1 MNISI
6 NQISSKLVK
15 NLLDNAD
22 KLNLKVKEG
31 ALNCTIIDA
40 GINTPG
46 SIEAGILI
54 SEICLGGLGNVT
66 ITPSNF
72 FDDST
77 MMQISVHSAHPV
89 IACLGSQYA
98 GWSLSS
104 DDFFSLGSGP
114 VRSIAQKEEIF
125 NILKYN
131 DDYEKTVTILEVDK
145 EPPKEIVK
153 KVSEDCKIKPQNLVF
168 ILTPTTSVSGN
179 IQVVAR
185 VLEVAIHKV
194 HELGFPLDRIESGF
208 GTAPLP
214 PIGKNFVSA
223 MGRTNDSIIYGG
235 NVQLVINGPEDD
247 LIDLAKKLPSS
258 NSKDYGK
265 TFKKIFE
272 EYNQDFYKIDGSLFS
287 PARVIINSKESG
299 KIYKSGDIN
308 KKIIKNSFES

>member
-1 MNISI
+1 MKISI

-15 NLLDNAD
+15 NLLNNAD

-40 GINTPG
+40 GINTSG
-46 SIEAGILI
+46 SIEAGLLI
-54 SEICLGGLGNVT
+54 SEICLGGLGKVT

-77 MMQISVHSAHPV
+77 IMQISVHSSYPV

-104 DDFFSLGSGP
+104 DGFFSLGSGP

-125 NILKYN
+125 NILKYT

-145 EPPKEIVK
+145 EPPKEIVQ

-247 LIDLAKKLPSS
+247 LIDLAKELPSS

-287 PARVIINSKESG
+287 PARVIINSKASG

>member
-1 MNISI
+1 MKISI

-15 NLLDNAD
+15 NLLNNAD

-40 GINTPG
+40 GINTSG
-46 SIEAGILI
+46 SIEAGLLI
-54 SEICLGGLGNVT
+54 SEICLGGLGKVT

-77 MMQISVHSAHPV
+77 MMQISVHSSHPV

-104 DDFFSLGSGP
+104 DGFFSLGSGP

-125 NILKYN
+125 NILKYT

-145 EPPKEIVK
+145 EPPEEIVQ

-214 PIGKNFVSA
+214 PLGKNFISA

-247 LIDLAKKLPSS
+247 LIDLVKKLPSS

-299 KIYKSGDIN
+299 KIYKSGAIN
-308 KKIIKNSFES
+308 KEIIKSSFES

>member
-77 MMQISVHSAHPV
+77 IMQISVHSAHPV

-104 DDFFSLGSGP
+104 EGFFSLGSGP

-125 NILKYN
+125 NILKYT
-131 DDYEKTVTILEVDK
+131 DDYEKTITILEVDK
-145 EPPKEIVK
+145 EPPKEIVQ
-153 KVSEDCKIKPQNLVF
+153 KVSEDSKIRPQNLVF

-247 LIDLAKKLPSS
+247 LINLAKELPSS

-308 KKIIKNSFES
+308 KKIIKKSFES

>member
-1 MNISI
+1 MKISI

-15 NLLDNAD
+15 NLLNSAD

-40 GINTPG
+40 GINTSG
-46 SIEAGILI
+46 SIEAGLLI
-54 SEICLGGLGNVT
+54 SEICLGGLGKVT

-77 MMQISVHSAHPV
+77 IMQISVHSSHPV

-104 DDFFSLGSGP
+104 DGFFSLGSGP

-125 NILKYN
+125 NILKYT
-131 DDYEKTVTILEVDK
+131 DDYEKTVTILEVDT
-145 EPPKEIVK
+145 EPPKEIVQ

-223 MGRTNDSIIYGG
+223 MGRTNDAIIYGG

-247 LIDLAKKLPSS
+247 LIDLAKELPSS

-287 PARVIINSKESG
+287 PAQVIINSKKSG

>member
-1 MNISI
+1 MKISI

-15 NLLDNAD
+15 NLLNNSD

-40 GINTPG
+40 GINTSG
-46 SIEAGILI
+46 SIEAGLLI
-54 SEICLGGLGNVT
+54 SEICLGGLGKVT

-77 MMQISVHSAHPV
+77 IMQISVHSSYPV

-104 DDFFSLGSGP
+104 DGFFSLGSGP

-125 NILKYN
+125 NILKYT

-145 EPPKEIVK
+145 EPPEEIVQ
-153 KVSEDCKIKPQNLVF
+153 KVSVDCKIKPQNLVF

-247 LIDLAKKLPSS
+247 LIDLAKELPSS

-287 PARVIINSKESG
+287 PARVIINSKASG

>member
-77 MMQISVHSAHPV
+77 IMQISVHSAHPV

-104 DDFFSLGSGP
+104 EGFFSLGSGP

-125 NILKYN
+125 NILKYT
-131 DDYEKTVTILEVDK
+131 DDYEKTITILEVDK
-145 EPPKEIVK
+145 EPPKEIVQ
-153 KVSEDCKIKPQNLVF
+153 KVSEDSKIRPQNLVF

-185 VLEVAIHKV
+185 VLEVAIHK
-194 HELGFPLDRIESGF
+194 
-208 GTAPLP
+208 
-214 PIGKNFVSA
+214 
-223 MGRTNDSIIYGG
+223 
-235 NVQLVINGPEDD
+235 GPEDD

>member
-1 MNISI
+1 MKISL
-6 NQISSKLVK
+6 NQISFSIVK
-15 NLLDNAD
+15 NLIKNSD
-22 KLNLKVKEG
+22 KLQLIVKKG
-31 ALNCTIIDA
+31 ALDCTIIDA

-46 SIEAGILI
+46 SIEAGLLI
-54 SEICLGGLGNVT
+54 SEICLGGLGRVS

-77 MMQISVHSAHPV
+77 IMQISIHSAHPV
-89 IACLGSQYA
+89 LACLGSQYA

-104 DDFFSLGSGP
+104 NDFFSLGSGP

-125 NILKYN
+125 KVLKYTDN
-131 DDYEKTVTILEVDK
+131 YEETVTILEVDK
-145 EPPKEIVK
+145 EPPKEIVQ
-153 KVSEDCKIKPQNLVF
+153 KVSEDCKIKSKNLVF

-194 HELGFPLDRIESGF
+194 HELGFPLERIESGF

-214 PIGKNFVSA
+214 PLAKNFVSA

-235 NVQLVINGPEDD
+235 NVQLLVNGPEDD
-247 LIDLAKKLPSS
+247 LISLAKDLPSS

-287 PARVIINSKESG
+287 PSRVIINSKESG
-299 KIYKSGDIN
+299 KVYSSGNIN
-308 KKIIKNSFES
+308 KEIIKSSFES

>member
-1 MNISI
+1 MKISI

-15 NLLDNAD
+15 NLLNNAD
-22 KLNLKVKEG
+22 KLNLEVKEG

-40 GINTPG
+40 GINTSG
-46 SIEAGILI
+46 SIEAGLLI
-54 SEICLGGLGNVT
+54 SEICLGGLGKVT

-77 MMQISVHSAHPV
+77 MMQISVHSSHPV

-104 DDFFSLGSGP
+104 DGFFSLGSGP

-125 NILKYN
+125 NILKYT

-145 EPPKEIVK
+145 EPPKEIVQ

-235 NVQLVINGPEDD
+235 NVQLLINGPEDD

-299 KIYKSGDIN
+299 KTYKSGDIN

>member
-46 SIEAGILI
+46 SIEAGLLI
-54 SEICLGGLGNVT
+54 SEICLGGIGSVT

-104 DDFFSLGSGP
+104 EGFFSLGSGP
-114 VRSIAQKEEIF
+114 VRSIAQKEKIF
-125 NILKYN
+125 NILKYT

-299 KIYKSGDIN
+299 KTYKSGDIN

>member
-46 SIEAGILI
+46 SIAAGILI

-77 MMQISVHSAHPV
+77 IMQISVHSAHPV

-104 DDFFSLGSGP
+104 EGFFSLGSGP

-125 NILKYN
+125 NILKYT
-131 DDYEKTVTILEVDK
+131 DDYEKTITILEVDK
-145 EPPKEIVK
+145 EPPKEIVQ
-153 KVSEDCKIKPQNLVF
+153 KVSEDSKIRPQNLVF

-247 LIDLAKKLPSS
+247 LINLAKELPSS

>member
-1 MNISI
+1 MKISL
-6 NQISSKLVK
+6 NQISISIVK
-15 NLLDNAD
+15 NLIKNSD
-22 KLNLKVKEG
+22 KLQLIVKKG
-31 ALNCTIIDA
+31 ALDCTIIDA

-46 SIEAGILI
+46 SIEAGLLI
-54 SEICLGGLGNVT
+54 SEICLGGLGRVS

-72 FDDST
+72 FDNST
-77 MMQISVHSAHPV
+77 IMQISIHSAHPV
-89 IACLGSQYA
+89 LACLGSQYA

-104 DDFFSLGSGP
+104 NDFFSLGSGP

-125 NILKYN
+125 KVLKYT
-131 DDYEKTVTILEVDK
+131 DKYEETVTILEVDK
-145 EPPKEIVK
+145 EPPKEIVQ
-153 KVSEDCKIKPQNLVF
+153 KVSEDCKIKSKNLVF

-194 HELGFPLDRIESGF
+194 HELGFPLERIESGF

-214 PIGKNFVSA
+214 PLAKNFVSA

-235 NVQLVINGPEDD
+235 NVQLLVNGPEDD
-247 LIDLAKKLPSS
+247 LISLAKDLPSS

-287 PARVIINSKESG
+287 PSRVIINSKESG
-299 KIYKSGDIN
+299 KVYNSGNIN
-308 KKIIKNSFES
+308 KEIIKSSFES

>member
-1 MNISI
+1 MKISI

-15 NLLDNAD
+15 NLLDNAE

-40 GINTPG
+40 GINTSG
-46 SIEAGILI
+46 SIEAGLLI
-54 SEICLGGLGNVT
+54 SEICLGGLGKVT

-77 MMQISVHSAHPV
+77 MMQISVHSSHPV

-104 DDFFSLGSGP
+104 DGFFSLGSGP
-114 VRSIAQKEEIF
+114 VRSIAQKEKIF
-125 NILKYN
+125 NILKYT

-145 EPPKEIVK
+145 EPPKEIVQ
-153 KVSEDCKIKPQNLVF
+153 KVSEDCKIKTQNLVF

-235 NVQLVINGPEDD
+235 NVQLVINGPEGD
-247 LIDLAKKLPSS
+247 LIDLAKELPSS

-287 PARVIINSKESG
+287 PARVIINSKGSG

>member
-1 MNISI
+1 MKISI

-15 NLLDNAD
+15 NLLNSAD

-40 GINTPG
+40 GINTSG
-46 SIEAGILI
+46 SIEAGLLI
-54 SEICLGGLGNVT
+54 SEICLGGLGKVT

-77 MMQISVHSAHPV
+77 IMQISVHSSHPV

-104 DDFFSLGSGP
+104 DGFFSLGSGP

-125 NILKYN
+125 NILKYT

-145 EPPKEIVK
+145 EPPKEIVQ

-223 MGRTNDSIIYGG
+223 MGRTNDAIIYGG

-247 LIDLAKKLPSS
+247 LIDLAKELPSS

-287 PARVIINSKESG
+287 PAQVIINSKKSG

>member
-1 MNISI
+1 MKISI

-15 NLLDNAD
+15 NLLDNAE

-40 GINTPG
+40 GINTSG
-46 SIEAGILI
+46 SIEAGLLI
-54 SEICLGGLGNVT
+54 SEICLGGLGKVT

-77 MMQISVHSAHPV
+77 MMQISVHSSHPV

-104 DDFFSLGSGP
+104 DGFFSLGSGP

-125 NILKYN
+125 NILKYT

-145 EPPKEIVK
+145 EPPKEIVQ

-223 MGRTNDSIIYGG
+223 MGRTNDAIIYGG

-247 LIDLAKKLPSS
+247 LIDLAKELPSS

-265 TFKKIFE
+265 IFKKIFE

-287 PARVIINSKESG
+287 PARVIINSKKSG

>member
-6 NQISSKLVK
+6 NQISSELVK
-15 NLLDNAD
+15 NLLNNAD

-31 ALNCTIIDA
+31 ALGCTIIDA
-40 GINTPG
+40 GINTSG
-46 SIEAGILI
+46 SIEAGLLI

-72 FDDST
+72 FNDST
-77 MMQISVHSAHPV
+77 IMQISVHSAHPV

-125 NILKYN
+125 NVLKYN

-145 EPPKEIVK
+145 EPPKEIVQ
-153 KVSEDCKIKPQNLVF
+153 KVSEDCKIKFQNLVF
-168 ILTPTTSVSGN
+168 ILTPTTSISGN

-247 LIDLAKKLPSS
+247 LINLAKELPSS

-265 TFKKIFE
+265 NFKRIFE

-287 PARVIINSKESG
+287 PARVIINSKKSG